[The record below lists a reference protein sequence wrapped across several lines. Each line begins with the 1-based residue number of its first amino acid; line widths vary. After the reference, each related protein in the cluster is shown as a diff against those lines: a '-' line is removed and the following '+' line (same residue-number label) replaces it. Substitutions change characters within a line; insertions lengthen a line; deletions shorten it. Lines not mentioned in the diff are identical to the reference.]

1 MEVFGEPTLARTS
14 MPPYNP
20 PRAMGE
26 RFGNYEVIRRLAQG
40 GMAEVLLAKQ
50 RGMGGFER
58 LVCLKRILPHLS
70 AQEDF
75 LKMFQDEARIAANL
89 IHPNIA
95 QIYDIAQ
102 QEEDTYIAMEY
113 VRGEDLRRV
122 YNQEVARGV
131 AIPPHIA
138 AQVMMGAAAGLDYA
152 HRQTTLDGKPL
163 GIVHRDIS
171 PQNILVT
178 YDGHVKLIDFGVAKA
193 AGKLIETRS
202 GVLKGKYS
210 YMSPEQA
217 SGDPVDGRTDIF
229 AMGITLYEITTG
241 TRLFKRENELET
253 LHAVIA
259 CNVPRPSQVV
269 PGYDAD
275 LEAIV
280 LKALA
285 YDADNRYTTAGE
297 MERALE
303 RYLLAHGHPTSAAN
317 LAQYM
322 HDLFAEKLAD
332 EALFG
337 GPPWSEPAT
346 ASHLVAKKTGTVL
359 AKPEEAE
366 KLIEQTLVEEAPPPK
381 PPRPPPRRREE
392 PVDDWDT
399 DEEPEERTVSVYQG
413 SPLVDAPAPPPE
425 PEPVPEPEP
434 LPEPPPPPSAADISQ
449 VPLRP
454 LVPDAPV
461 YSPPQPK
468 LWPRVALALV
478 LLGGIAGGAL
488 WWRHHK
494 AQLLAAAKT
503 TAPTFLPPEKDMP
516 PPQDG
521 RAYVSVTAP
530 IPMEVTLGSR
540 YIGDTPVRNLPMEPG
555 TYRIKLH
562 SKNEGLTLRRT
573 VKVEAGTPA
582 LVEIMPNKGLLA
594 VTAKP
599 WAWVQLGLRPP
610 AETPQQF
617 ELIEGDYTLLFECP
631 DGKRKL
637 ERVTVT
643 AGNTV
648 SAGIGCERP

>member
-1 MEVFGEPTLARTS
+1 MEVLGEATLARTS
-14 MPPYNP
+14 GPPYNP

-70 AQEDF
+70 TQEDF

-102 QEEDTYIAMEY
+102 QDEDTYIAMEY

-122 YNQEVARGV
+122 YNQEVARGT
-131 AIPPHIA
+131 ALPLNIA

-171 PQNILVT
+171 PQNIVVT

-241 TRLFKRENELET
+241 TRLFKRDNELET

-259 CNVPRPSQVV
+259 CNVTPPSRVV
-269 PGYDAD
+269 PNYDAD

-280 LKALA
+280 LRALA
-285 YDADNRYTTAGE
+285 YNADNRYTTAGE

-303 RYLLAHGHPTSAAN
+303 RYLLEHGHATSASN

-337 GPPWSEPAT
+337 GPPWAEPAT
-346 ASHLVAKKTGTVL
+346 SSRLVAAKRSGTVL
-359 AKPEEAE
+359 AHPPQVEQ
-366 KLIEQTLVEEAPPPK
+366 LIDQTLVEEAA
-381 PPRPPPRRREE
+381 PRPPPPPKARRPDA

-399 DEEPEERTVSVYQG
+399 DDEPEERTLSAFQP
-413 SPLVDAPAPPPE
+413 SPMQ
-425 PEPVPEPEP
+425 EP
-434 LPEPPPPPSAADISQ
+434 LPEPEPEPAAPEPEPAAPEPAAVEVAAGPVQPLIADAGSYRGPPPPAS
-449 VPLRP
+449 
-454 LVPDAPV
+454 
-461 YSPPQPK
+461 
-468 LWPRVALALV
+468 LWPRLV
-478 LLGGIAGGAL
+478 LGIVVFSAVGAGVG
-488 WWRHHK
+488 WWHHHRTQ
-494 AQLLAAAKT
+494 QLAVQQI
-503 TAPTFLPPEKDMP
+503 P
-516 PPQDG
+516 PPQVNDSAPPPSDG
-521 RAYVSVTAP
+521 RAYLSITAP
-530 IPMEVTLGSR
+530 IPLEVTLGNR
-540 YIGDTPVRNLPMEPG
+540 YIGDTPVRNLPMEVG
-555 TYRIKLH
+555 TYRIKLE
-562 SKNEGLTLRRT
+562 SKSEGLTLRRT

-582 LVEIMPNKGLLA
+582 LVEIMPHKGILA

-599 WAWVQLGLRPP
+599 WAWVQLGMRPP
-610 AETPQQF
+610 AETPVQL
-617 ELIEGDYTLLFECP
+617 ELIEGEYSVQFECP
-631 DGKRKL
+631 DGKRKSA
-637 ERVTVT
+637 RVSVT

-648 SAGIGCERP
+648 SAGVSCER